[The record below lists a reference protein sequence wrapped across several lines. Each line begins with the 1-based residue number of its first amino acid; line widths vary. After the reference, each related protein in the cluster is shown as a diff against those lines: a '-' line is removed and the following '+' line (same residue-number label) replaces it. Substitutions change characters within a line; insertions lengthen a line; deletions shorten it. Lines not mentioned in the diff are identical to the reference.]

1 MMSRRYPTAEEVER
15 ILWDLEKP
23 MTLRAISRVS
33 GVRYDR
39 ARYAMISLRYQGLV
53 AHGPRRGSKYAMISL
68 RYQGLVAH
76 GPRRG
81 SKGALWYRRGRYA

>member
-15 ILWDLEKP
+15 ILWDLERP

-33 GVRYDR
+33 GFRYNR

-53 AHGPRRGSKYAMISL
+53 AHGPRRGN
-68 RYQGLVAH
+68 
-76 GPRRG
+76 
-81 SKGALWYRRGRYA
+81 KGALWYRRGRYA

>member
-1 MMSRRYPTAEEVER
+1 MMSRRYPTAEEGER

-23 MTLRAISRVS
+23 MTPRTIARVS

-53 AHGPRRGSKYAMISL
+53 AHGPRKGNR
-68 RYQGLVAH
+68 
-76 GPRRG
+76 
-81 SKGALWYRRGRYA
+81 GALWYRRGRYV